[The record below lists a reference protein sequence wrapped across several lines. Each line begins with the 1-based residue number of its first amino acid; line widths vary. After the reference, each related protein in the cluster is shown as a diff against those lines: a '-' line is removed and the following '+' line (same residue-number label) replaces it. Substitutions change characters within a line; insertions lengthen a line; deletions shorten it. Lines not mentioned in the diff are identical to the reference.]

1 MSIRHLPASD
11 YVTLPWK
18 NGTGS
23 TDEVCLLPEEATR
36 DAFEVRVSRA
46 TIAEPGLFS
55 AFAGVE
61 RTITLI
67 EGAALSLDFGTHRA
81 ELAPLQPYTFDSGL
95 TPHGNPPLGPV
106 RVLNVM
112 AARNAWK
119 LGPARILTRGEHIE
133 TAQDEVI
140 VLFAV
145 RGGCEIAGSSQTVSL
160 QEGDSALLD
169 EHAFVGL
176 LPDAAV
182 LAVPLKRGQ
191 VRD

>member
-67 EGAALSLDFGTHRA
+67 EGAALSLDFGTHKA
-81 ELAPLQPYTFDSGL
+81 ELAPLKPYTFDSGL
-95 TPHGNPPLGPV
+95 TPHGNPTSGPV

-133 TAQDEVI
+133 TAQKEVI

-145 RGGCEIAGSSQTVSL
+145 RGGCEIEGASQTVSL

-169 EHAFVGL
+169 EPAFVGL

>member
-1 MSIRHLPASD
+1 MSIHHLPASG

-23 TDEVCLLPEEATR
+23 TDEVCLLPEETTR

-67 EGAALSLDFGTHRA
+67 EGTALSLDFGTHKA

-95 TPHGNPPLGPV
+95 TPHGIRPS
-106 RVLNVM
+106 
-112 AARNAWK
+112 ARCGFSTSW
-119 LGPARILTRGEHIE
+119 LRGM
-133 TAQDEVI
+133 
-140 VLFAV
+140 
-145 RGGCEIAGSSQTVSL
+145 RGSWGRRAY
-160 QEGDSALLD
+160 
-169 EHAFVGL
+169 
-176 LPDAAV
+176 
-182 LAVPLKRGQ
+182 
-191 VRD
+191 